1 MMGTLTLPNSSSF
14 QYVQEGDSETK
25 LVQLSRAATEH
36 LLKDLLSDTVYG
48 NFTVT
53 AENEIGQ
60 SEDTFDFTVRTL
72 TEDPYFVP
80 TISVKGF
87 TSDTATLGWTSQP
100 NITEFYTYYNV
111 TVQNRRGFHKNYVAL
126 ENPFM
131 VENLKSGTDYYFKV
145 EACSNYTKT
154 CDDVSGTV
162 NGTTMDGRSSEPR
175 NLSIQCHYDERTH
188 ESTVHASWPEP
199 DDPQGKITE
208 YDVVLSGNASYY
220 GRDGKQAEDKIHP
233 IVTLPQIS
241 QRNGFIYAASGSL
254 SFDCRRIKP

>member
-1 MMGTLTLPNSSSF
+1 
-14 QYVQEGDSETK
+14 

-72 TEDPYFVP
+72 TEGNLQTRKMFRYHWAKLKANNIIASIDPYFVP

-145 EACSNYTKT
+145 KFLFIFKT
-154 CDDVSGTV
+154 YFENC
-162 NGTTMDGRSSEPR
+162 
-175 NLSIQCHYDERTH
+175 L
-188 ESTVHASWPEP
+188 
-199 DDPQGKITE
+199 
-208 YDVVLSGNASYY
+208 
-220 GRDGKQAEDKIHP
+220 
-233 IVTLPQIS
+233 
-241 QRNGFIYAASGSL
+241 F
-254 SFDCRRIKP
+254 